1 VHSLKGHTNVVSCI
15 TLLPG
20 EKGFLSGSW
29 DGTVREWDLNT
40 GSSVRQYPTHGA
52 QISSLALRP
61 IGPLSPSPSPSPRP
75 QINDQY
81 GEGEGGT
88 GLSVSITVG
97 PDFGKPGSLDETA
110 DSSAKAESGGDKHG
124 GASGTQDVEP
134 DALAEPKKVENGDV
148 AMSDAP
154 SDYDPLFDD
163 DAEGETV
170 PPSGN
175 VTVPASPGINDMALP
190 PSSPVKPVS
199 LGLALPGMNGASGA
213 SGSSGAN
220 GVKNEQ
226 PPSSAAPSSATTPL
240 FNLPQPV
247 ASSSRQAASSIPLLS
262 ATTFKAFSDD
272 VFLTSSMDGQ
282 VVLTDRRVPDYEGS
296 RGVGRL
302 LPGEKTGPWCMSVS
316 CS

>member
-1 VHSLKGHTNVVSCI
+1 MHSLKGHTNVVSCM

-75 QINDQY
+75 QINDRD
-81 GEGEGGT
+81 GEGDGGT

-97 PDFGKPGSLDETA
+97 PDFDKPRKPDGTEDASVKAEGDKEV
-110 DSSAKAESGGDKHG
+110 SAK
-124 GASGTQDVEP
+124 GAQDVEP
-134 DALAEPKKVENGDV
+134 DALAEPKKVEDGDV

-199 LGLALPGMNGASGA
+199 SGLALPGMNGAAGA
-213 SGSSGAN
+213 GGSSGAN
-220 GVKNEQ
+220 GFKNEQ

-240 FNLPQPV
+240 FSLPQPV

-262 ATTFKAFSDD
+262 ATTYKAFSDD